1 MPYTLLLVDDD
12 REFRAEFREFLDG
25 YEVVEAH
32 DGEEA
37 LRLLAKP
44 NEIDLVILDEMLPGR
59 RGTIVLR
66 EMKKLAPA
74 LGIVILTG
82 HSSKD
87 VAVEA
92 LKGRA
97 DEYLEKPLDPVGARA
112 VIERLLSSREGG
124 GEVSAQDIGGRIER
138 VKRFIARNCHR
149 KVALSDA
156 AAAVC
161 MSPKYLSRVFRE
173 RTGQGF
179 NEFYL
184 RAKIARAKE
193 MLRGT
198 RLTVEQLSDRLGY
211 RNAESFVRI
220 FSKFTGRTPAKFRAT
235 GGRPCARAA
244 RAQVARGRKPCA
256 RRRRS

>member
-12 REFRAEFREFLDG
+12 REFRAEFREFLDE
-25 YEVVEAH
+25 YTVVEAR

-37 LRLLAKP
+37 LRLIRAP
-44 NEIDLVILDEMLPGR
+44 NEIDLVILDVMMPGA
-59 RGTIVLR
+59 RGTAVLK
-66 EMKKLAPA
+66 EIKKLAPA

-97 DEYLEKPLDPVGARA
+97 DEYLEKPLDPVQVKA
-112 VIERLLSSREGG
+112 VIERLLAAREGG
-124 GEVSAQDIGGRIER
+124 VEISAQDIGGRIER
-138 VKRFIARNCHR
+138 VKRFILRNCHR
-149 KVALSDA
+149 KVSLADA
-156 AAAVC
+156 AAAAC
-161 MSPKYLSRVFRE
+161 LSPKYLSRVFKE
-173 RTGQGF
+173 RTKQGF

-184 RAKIARAKE
+184 RAKIEKAKE
-193 MLRGT
+193 LLRDT

-220 FSKFTGRTPAKFRAT
+220 FSKFAGWTPAKFRA
-235 GGRPCARAA
+235 GRGSARVRSAGAGA
-244 RAQVARGRKPCA
+244 RVRKKSHA
-256 RRRRS
+256 LRRE